1 MQESD
6 SIANNKDTSKGPV
19 FQPAKTDYADTFKL
33 GSKDSKDRS
42 QYDTGGY
49 TCPDTLSQKY
59 QFATAGSVWDSRVCA
74 CVQWTQLPSQ

>member
-1 MQESD
+1 M
-6 SIANNKDTSKGPV
+6 

-49 TCPDTLSQKY
+49 TFVPGTLSQE
-59 QFATAGSVWDSRVCA
+59 TN
-74 CVQWTQLPSQ
+74 